1 MSKTR
6 LFLQR
11 RSGLIRQLSRANW
24 RAALGLTVTLIV
36 VSGCQLATMAQ
47 FSYANATAE
56 HRWVDDAKS
65 TALPF
70 ELIDGHIIVPVSIN
84 GSDPLRFVLDS
95 GAAATVILESSRT
108 DSLPL
113 VMGAAVTVSG
123 VGTGEDPQ
131 AYIIEGTNLAVGS
144 VHLQGLSV
152 VYLPLDSL
160 PFFDNLDEVYFD
172 GVIGAPF
179 FERLLV
185 EIDYDQQKIVFSEP
199 DTLQTRLDASGDV
212 WQALPLQ
219 IISGLPYLTT
229 QISTGPDVITTVKLL
244 VDTGYRGP
252 ISLTPESHSEINEP
266 ANFFVLVSQG
276 ISGDVTSHVG
286 LSQFLLMGDST
297 LDAVPVSYAI
307 TGGESDDDSNGL
319 IGSDVLRRFNLIFDY
334 SGEQVFIAP
343 NQHFFVPITADRSGL
358 LVRIHPLGAV
368 VKTIAAGSSANDIGL
383 RSGDII
389 TRIDDLQVTRASF
402 TPLKAVFSSNRLS
415 VSICWLS
422 ADNSD
427 QAQCANLQ
435 LIDRFSQ
442 QGL

>member
-1 MSKTR
+1 
-6 LFLQR
+6 
-11 RSGLIRQLSRANW
+11 
-24 RAALGLTVTLIV
+24 
-36 VSGCQLATMAQ
+36 MAQ

-56 HRWVDDAKS
+56 HCWVDDARS
-65 TALPF
+65 TTLPF
-70 ELIDGHIIVPVSIN
+70 ELIDGHIIVPVSVN
-84 GSDPLRFVLDS
+84 GSEPLRFVLDS
-95 GAAATVILESSRT
+95 GASATVILESSST
-108 DSLPL
+108 KSLPL
-113 VMGAAVTVSG
+113 NMGAAMTVSG

-131 AYIIEGTNLAVGS
+131 AYIIEDTNLTVGS

-152 VYLPLDSL
+152 VYLPLDSV

-179 FERLLV
+179 FKRLLV

-199 DTLQTRLDASGDV
+199 DTLQTRLDASGDA

-229 QISTGPDVITTVKLL
+229 QISTQHDVITTVKLL

-252 ISLTPESHSEINEP
+252 ISLTPESHDEIDEP
-266 ANFFVLVSQG
+266 AKFFVLVSQG
-276 ISGDVTSHVG
+276 ISGEVVSHVG

-297 LDAVPVSYAI
+297 LHAVPVSYAI
-307 TGGESDDDSNGL
+307 TGGENDDDSNGL
-319 IGSDVLRRFNLIFDY
+319 IGSDVLGKFNLIFDY

-343 NQHFFVPITADRSGL
+343 NQHFLVPIIADRSGL
-358 LVRIHPLGAV
+358 LVRIHRLGAV
-368 VKTIAAGSSANDIGL
+368 VKSIAAGSSANQIGL
-383 RSGDII
+383 QPGDII
-389 TRIDDLQVTRASF
+389 THIDDLQVTRANF
-402 TPLKAVFSSNRLS
+402 TPLKAMFASNRQA

-427 QAQCANLQ
+427 QSQCANLQ
-435 LIDRFSQ
+435 LNSRFSQ